1 MRRIIVGLLLS
12 VMLSMT
18 VATSAVVAHT
28 SWQVWTSGGGS
39 TWNVRPVA
47 GTGFSRAWARCVSSG
62 SIIYGLWV
70 TLNNTSSANCG
81 PQGFSNQGLQTVN

>member
-1 MRRIIVGLLLS
+1 MRRAFVGLLLS

-18 VATSAVVAHT
+18 VATPAFALHT
-28 SWQVWTSGGGS
+28 AWDVWTSGGGS

-62 SIIYGLWV
+62 TIITGPWK
-70 TLNNTSSANCG
+70 TLNNISSANCG
-81 PQGFSNQGLQTVN
+81 PQGFTNKGWDTTN